1 MKTIQLVRLS
11 TRFHSKLNAIIALL
25 FFQNVSVFIHHPDF
39 DTGSLG
45 PNNRAN
51 WVQLMTINKIR
62 DQPDLDISYQY
73 VYERDSSTLRMA
85 LWTMVCVCLSVK
97 CVCGWGGEKREN
109 LEFCEKCV

>member
-1 MKTIQLVRLS
+1 MRLS
-11 TRFHSKLNAIIALL
+11 TRFQSKLNAIIALL

-85 LWTMVCVCLSVK
+85 LWTMVCVCLCEVR
-97 CVCGWGGEKREN
+97 VWVVRGEKRKFDRFVRN
-109 LEFCEKCV
+109 V